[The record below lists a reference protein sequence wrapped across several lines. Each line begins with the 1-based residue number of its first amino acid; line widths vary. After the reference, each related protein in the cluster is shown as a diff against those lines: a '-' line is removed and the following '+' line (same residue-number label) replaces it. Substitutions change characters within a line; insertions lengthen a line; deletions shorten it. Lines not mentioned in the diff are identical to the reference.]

1 MFTLRSIV
9 VLLMQIGKTLI
20 NIEKRLMFLH
30 DISKENN
37 DSGFL
42 GVTKEDQEYFLQR
55 NKEYNSIC
63 SKILNG

>member
-1 MFTLRSIV
+1 M
-9 VLLMQIGKTLI
+9 LLMQIGKTLI